1 MFVGHTA
8 VALAAKSRSPDVSL
22 GMWVAAAFAL
32 DLLWPVFLLLGIEK
46 VSIVPGALP
55 FTPLVFDSY
64 PWSHSLVMAC
74 IWGAIFG
81 AIARW
86 RGRSVAV
93 AALLFAAVVSHWIL
107 DVVSHAPDLPLWPG
121 DSPRI
126 GLGLW
131 QSIPATLLIEGLMFT
146 AGVVLYLRRM
156 QAIDLTARIAFWS
169 FILISAALWASG
181 PWAPPPPDV
190 RTLAWFSIGAWLFV
204 AWAAWADRH
213 RRPRP

>member
-8 VALAAKSRSPDVSL
+8 VALAAKSRVPDISL
-22 GMWVAAAFAL
+22 GVWVAAAFAL

-74 IWGAIFG
+74 LWGGSVGVIAI
-81 AIARW
+81 W
-86 RGRSVAV
+86 RGRSRTV
-93 AALLFAAVVSHWIL
+93 AALLFAVVVSHWVL
-107 DVVSHAPDLPLWPG
+107 DFATHAPDMPLWPG
-121 DSPRI
+121 ASQRV

-131 QSIPATLLIEGLMFT
+131 RSIPATLLIEGLMFT
-146 AGVVLYLRRM
+146 GGVVLYLRRM
-156 QAIDLTARIAFWS
+156 QAIDLTAHIAFWS
-169 FILISAALWASG
+169 FILISAATWACG
-181 PWAPPPPDV
+181 PWAPPPPDAQ
-190 RTLAWFSIGAWLFV
+190 TLAWFAVGAWLLV